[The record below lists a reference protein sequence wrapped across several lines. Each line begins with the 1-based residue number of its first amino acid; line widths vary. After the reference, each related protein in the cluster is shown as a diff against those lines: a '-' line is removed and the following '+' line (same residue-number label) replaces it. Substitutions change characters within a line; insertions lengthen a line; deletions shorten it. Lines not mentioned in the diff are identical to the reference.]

1 MLLFPCGGM
10 HCEGGLASNHE
21 ARGIIDS
28 ATTRGTN
35 VKADHYRDTA
45 ARLRDMAEGEPIG
58 RLRTLLS
65 DLAAQYEDL
74 AVMFR
79 AR

>member
-1 MLLFPCGGM
+1 V
-10 HCEGGLASNHE
+10 ASKGE

-28 ATTRGTN
+28 ATIRVTN
-35 VKADHYRDTA
+35 AKADHYRDTA

-65 DLAAQYEDL
+65 ALAGEYENLAA
-74 AVMFR
+74 MFR